1 MRGFSKRCQARAIT
15 KQFRPCKDRSLKG
28 AIMASDK
35 QRQLPV
41 VSCLGTDTETE
52 RTELQACFQQGNW
65 LVVEMLYQIF
75 PDKMEKNR

>member
-1 MRGFSKRCQARAIT
+1 
-15 KQFRPCKDRSLKG
+15 
-28 AIMASDK
+28 MASDK

-52 RTELQACFQQGNW
+52 TTELQACFQQGNW

-75 PDKMEKNR
+75 PDKMEKNRS

>member
-1 MRGFSKRCQARAIT
+1 
-15 KQFRPCKDRSLKG
+15 
-28 AIMASDK
+28 MASDK

-75 PDKMEKNR
+75 PDKMGKNRK